1 MTDCYGVGLL
11 RGARAGLRFVRAARR
26 VLRGSCH
33 RCLPDHDSC
42 TLWRS
47 PPVVFLPRPGSE
59 VSLCTAHTLVYW
71 LLPREVLKT
80 TSLFQC
86 VFDNLQATAPRFGV
100 AKCIVKVV
108 FSWPDLKVCE
118 EQSFPVGHEQGLRR
132 AQHPSR
138 KCGTQRY
145 LR

>member
-1 MTDCYGVGLL
+1 M
-11 RGARAGLRFVRAARR
+11 RRARADLRFVRAARR

-86 VFDNLQATAPRFGV
+86 VFDNLQATAPHPVRSSQMHFKGL
-100 AKCIVKVV
+100 
-108 FSWPDLKVCE
+108 FSWPDIKVCE
-118 EQSFPVGHEQGLRR
+118 EQSFPVGHEQASGVHSTPPES
-132 AQHPSR
+132 AVHSAI
-138 KCGTQRY
+138 
-145 LR
+145 